1 MFHRFDSMGSACG
14 ITLSL
19 LHYFYSLGC
28 GILVYPGDVMGK
40 IGKGQVCSVK
50 NCNEEAVRSVNP
62 EKAKAA
68 GLDVEDK
75 RVYVCKEHYKVFKK
89 GTKKGDQIEKWRHGL
104 A

>member
-1 MFHRFDSMGSACG
+1 MGLAYG
-14 ITLSL
+14 ITLSML
-19 LHYFYSLGC
+19 LYFYSIEC
-28 GILVYPGDVMGK
+28 GILVYPGDVMGR

-50 NCNEEAVRSVNP
+50 NCEEEAVRSVNP

-68 GLDVEDK
+68 GLDVEGK

>member
-1 MFHRFDSMGSACG
+1 M
-14 ITLSL
+14 LQ
-19 LHYFYSLGC
+19 YFYSIAC
-28 GILVYPGDVMGK
+28 DILVYPGDVMGR

-50 NCNEEAVRSVNP
+50 NCDEEAVRSVNP

-68 GLDVEDK
+68 GLDVEGK

>member
-1 MFHRFDSMGSACG
+1 MGLAYG
-14 ITLSL
+14 ITLSML
-19 LHYFYSLGC
+19 QYFYSIAC
-28 GILVYPGDVMGK
+28 GILVYPGDVMGR

-50 NCNEEAVRSVNP
+50 NCDEEAVRSVNP

-68 GLDVEDK
+68 GLDVEGK